1 MRHPSRCELSRTT
14 DRGRSQALSPAW
26 CRPVRGSHEASDDRL
41 LTFEVARAVYGLPIS
56 VVLEVAEA
64 DRATCVPGLPADL
77 VAVMNWHG
85 DALPLVSSEHLLA
98 GISEESAQEDSVSV
112 DSTLAS
118 EDVADVGDEA
128 ILKEQVL
135 VVSDGG
141 DESAA
146 LGMPVDRVIGLVN
159 GTSRSS
165 RSFQSRRVVRAG
177 LIRTGKYTAFIARDG

>member
-1 MRHPSRCELSRTT
+1 MTV
-14 DRGRSQALSPAW
+14 AL
-26 CRPVRGSHEASDDRL
+26 GSHEASGDRL
-41 LTFEVARAVYGLPIS
+41 LTFEVAHAVYGLPIS

-64 DRATCVPGLPADL
+64 DRATCVPGLPAEL

-98 GISEESAQEDSVSV
+98 GISEEYSQDDSVSV

-128 ILKEQVL
+128 ILKAQVL

-165 RSFQSRRVVRAG
+165 RSTNVVAERRSVDGRVVHVLDPRRLVARAG
-177 LIRTGKYTAFIARDG
+177 ELIDQAVGATAAPI

>member
-1 MRHPSRCELSRTT
+1 MK
-14 DRGRSQALSPAW
+14 DALAT
-26 CRPVRGSHEASDDRL
+26 SDFSGDRL
-41 LTFEVARAVYGLPIS
+41 LTFEVASAVYGLPIS

-64 DRATCVPGLPADL
+64 DRATCVPGLPLEL

-85 DALPLVSSEHLLA
+85 DALPLVASEELLA
-98 GISEESAQEDSVSV
+98 GLGEDSGGDDELPV
-112 DSTLAS
+112 DLAS
-118 EDVADVGDEA
+118 DEAAVADVGHGA
-128 ILKEQVL
+128 ILKEQIL

-165 RSFQSRRVVRAG
+165 RSANVVAERRSVDGRVVHVLDPCRLVARAG
-177 LIRTGKYTAFIARDG
+177 ELIERAVGATAAAI